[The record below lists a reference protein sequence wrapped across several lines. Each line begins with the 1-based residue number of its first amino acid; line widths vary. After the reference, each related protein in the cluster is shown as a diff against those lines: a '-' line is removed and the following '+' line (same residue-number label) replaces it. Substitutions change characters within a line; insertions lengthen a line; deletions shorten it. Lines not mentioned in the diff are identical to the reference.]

1 MYQSAML
8 YSGVGKICTTRKC
21 INSEI
26 TVNGFQCHVDEEQQ
40 CKKASCVSAVGNFFF
55 GNNGEFR
62 FTRQVFECCEHSDYC
77 FGYPGHVYSPWNCL
91 EKGLSNCNL
100 VFTSALDPFYSCNRV
115 QDECL
120 NDKASP
126 SSKEF

>member
-8 YSGVGKICTTRKC
+8 YSCVGKFCTTRKC
-21 INSEI
+21 ISLELI
-26 TVNGFQCHVDEEQQ
+26 VNCLQCHVDEEQQ

-62 FTRQVFECCEHSDYC
+62 FTRQVFECCEHSDNC

-91 EKGLSNCNL
+91 EKGLSDCGAVFYIRFRSVLL
-100 VFTSALDPFYSCNRV
+100 V
-115 QDECL
+115 QQ
-120 NDKASP
+120 
-126 SSKEF
+126 SSRRMPKRQSIPEQ